1 MIEIGDAVE
10 KIKADHEVGVDMS
23 TGEVHNLTTGE
34 VYQGTALPPFVQAI
48 AKPALVNF
56 AKQRSEA

>member
-23 TGEVHNLTTGE
+23 TGEVHNFDDRRSVSRDCFATICTGYRQGRRVGEFCQTT
-34 VYQGTALPPFVQAI
+34 Q
-48 AKPALVNF
+48 
-56 AKQRSEA
+56 